1 MRHFFYY
8 FEINKWYKHQ
18 KYIAITAKIDIYI
31 AKFELKE
38 NEKAYKYNNNVGHTS
53 TIIEK
58 AAIVKQKTKNYK
70 KTYRKKLV
78 IDLLLIS

>member
-1 MRHFFYY
+1 MRYFFYY
-8 FEINKWYKHQ
+8 FQINKWYKYQ
-18 KYIAITAKIDIYI
+18 KYIAIIAKIDIYI

-38 NEKAYKYNNNVGHTS
+38 NEKIYRYNNVGHAS

-58 AAIVKQKTKNYK
+58 IAIVKQKTKNYK

-78 IDLLLIS
+78 IYLLLIF